1 LLKNKEVQDRIN
13 ALALEA
19 NQKRYEAYLLEQQ
32 AIEIMNNEVIFAK

>member
-19 NQKRYEAYLLEQQ
+19 SQKRYEAYLLEQQ